1 MIHLDVITPQKTI
14 FHGDVDEI
22 VVNTSDGEIAV
33 LPQHINLFTKVI
45 PGEIVIKQ
53 GRQTQFLG
61 VTGGFL
67 QVEKNKMTIL
77 ADYAVRAEDVE
88 VGKAIEAQKR
98 AEDIIKNK
106 SEHVNQQDFANAQA
120 ELLKAMTELRVANK
134 HKPRHPSSIT

>member
-1 MIHLDVITPQKTI
+1 MIHLDVITPQNTI
-14 FHGDVDEI
+14 FQGDVDE
-22 VVNTSDGEIAV
+22 VVVSTADGEIGV

-45 PGEIVIKQ
+45 PGELVIKQ
-53 GRQTQFLG
+53 GKERQYLG

-67 QVEKNKMTIL
+67 QVEKDKMTIL

-88 VGKAIEAQKR
+88 VEKAIEAQKR
-98 AEDIIKNK
+98 AEGIIKNK

-134 HKPRHPSSIT
+134 RHSHRPLSAE